1 MDTMVQKSLSKLL
14 FDYKTQIYRELI
26 CVNEEMKVIYHE
38 RLEIAHNYPFVF
50 SLFERGSPDYKE
62 KVVEVTPEL
71 RKIIGQ
77 MISGFQRESE
87 LTCNKLYR
95 LGWQDCLLYVRE
107 IHVSPVVKGD
117 DKVAISLGGIR

>member
-14 FDYKTQIYRELI
+14 FDYKTQIYRD
-26 CVNEEMKVIYHE
+26 
-38 RLEIAHNYPFVF
+38 AHNYPFVF